1 MKRIFAKCF
10 LQKQTQNT
18 KTVDKPQLDA
28 KETIREE
35 VVEVRSSPNE
45 EHKFDLHTNHV
56 HHCNTKKTKDAKEQS
71 LSNHAKEQSLHEIEQ
86 NATKNNNEGSASKT
100 ESKRS
105 SQNLQRKKILD
116 CQKPMLRSFKPDLLP
131 PGSPARKRVRSSRS
145 SSKTLSFICLDTD
158 DHSDDEIADPLVL
171 QGITIQCYNFISF
184 LYD

>member
-18 KTVDKPQLDA
+18 KTVDKPQLDR

-35 VVEVRSSPNE
+35 LTEVKSLPNQ

-56 HHCNTKKTKDAKEQS
+56 HHCKTKKTKDAKQQS
-71 LSNHAKEQSLHEIEQ
+71 IHEIEQ
-86 NATKNNNEGSASKT
+86 NTIENNNEDSKSKP

-116 CQKPMLRSFKPDLLP
+116 SQKPLLRSFKPDLLP
-131 PGSPARKRVRSSRS
+131 PGSPARKRIRSSRS

-158 DHSDDEIADPLVL
+158 DHSDDEIANPLVL
-171 QGITIQCYNFISF
+171 QGIILLHKHYI
-184 LYD
+184 

>member
-18 KTVDKPQLDA
+18 KALDKPELDA

-35 VVEVRSSPNE
+35 RSEVRSSPNQ

-56 HHCNTKKTKDAKEQS
+56 HHCKTKKTKDAKIQS
-71 LSNHAKEQSLHEIEQ
+71 LQEIEKG
-86 NATKNNNEGSASKT
+86 TIKNNNEDSASKT
-100 ESKRS
+100 ESKRA

-116 CQKPMLRSFKPDLLP
+116 SQKPLLRSFKPDLLP

-158 DHSDDEIADPLVL
+158 DHSDDEILDPLVL
-171 QGITIQCYNFISF
+171 QGISLRHQHHI
-184 LYD
+184 